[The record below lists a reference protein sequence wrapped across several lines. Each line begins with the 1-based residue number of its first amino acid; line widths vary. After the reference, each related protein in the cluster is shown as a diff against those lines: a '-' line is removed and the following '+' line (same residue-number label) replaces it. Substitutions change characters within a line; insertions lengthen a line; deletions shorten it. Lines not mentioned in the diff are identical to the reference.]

1 MKELFNA
8 DPAQILNAGLFNI
21 SYNALLSGIT
31 QGYGKIEY
39 GLADEVF
46 LERLAVSAKY
56 FAARKTALQVSQLK
70 ELLIK
75 PDGTRML
82 WAEFKKAAKSI
93 VGNYN
98 KTWLK
103 TEYDTTIRVA
113 RAARQWQDFER
124 NAKLFPNLEY
134 RPTVSAEPRE
144 QHQRYVGI
152 IRPISDSFWDY
163 HTPPIDWGCKC
174 SLKNVDK
181 PQTEV
186 PLNINTTDP
195 VEPALQ
201 NNAART
207 GQLFDIKKT
216 AYYENTQDISDSQLD
231 DELNTIL
238 T

>member
-1 MKELFNA
+1 V
-8 DPAQILNAGLFNI
+8 GLFNI
-21 SYNALLSGIT
+21 TYNALLSGIT
-31 QGYGKIEY
+31 QGYGEIQY
-39 GLADEVF
+39 GMPDQIF
-46 LERLAVSAKY
+46 LEKLQVSAKY
-56 FAARKTALQVSQLK
+56 FAARKTALQVSQLR

-75 PDGTRML
+75 PDGTRMA
-82 WAEFKKAAKSI
+82 WSEFKKAAKPI

-124 NAKLFPNLEY
+124 TADLFPNLEY
-134 RPTVSAEPRE
+134 RQTVSATPRPE
-144 QHQRYVGI
+144 HLRYVGI
-152 IRPISDSFWDY
+152 IRPITDSFWDY
-163 HTPPIDWGCKC
+163 HTPPISWGCKC

-186 PLNINTTDP
+186 PLDINTTDP

-216 AYYENTQDISDSQLD
+216 AYFENTQDISDDQLD
-231 DELNTIL
+231 EELNNIL